1 MDDFLL
7 ATRFFFNTGWA
18 FLTSFN
24 LPGVNFTPLEALFGA
39 SFVVVSI
46 KFLRSVV
53 GRLSGGGHR
62 SHGGVSSPPQVKS

>member
-1 MDDFLL
+1 MDDFLM
-7 ATRFFFNTGWA
+7 AARFFFNTGWA

-24 LPGVNFTPLEALFGA
+24 LPGVNFTPLQALFGA

-53 GRLSGGGHR
+53 GHLSGGGHR
-62 SHGGVSSPPQVKS
+62 SGRGVSSPPKVKS